1 MKECPSCRKTYSD
14 GVESCPK
21 CFIPLMPKQET
32 CRCPDCGE
40 EIPVTVSRCFHCG
53 GGLEYGPEEDA
64 PRVEWE
70 AVADPEAPAPEPAP
84 SRPVPPT
91 RPAPRSGAKKD
102 PGYALGVWFLLLF
115 AGMAVKGLVG
125 ILRDM
130 LR

>member
-64 PRVEWE
+64 ARVEWE
-70 AVADPEAPAPEPAP
+70 AVADPEAPAPESAP
-84 SRPVPPT
+84 SRPVPGT
-91 RPAPRSGAKKD
+91 PRSGAQAEKS
-102 PGYALGVWFLLLF
+102 PGYVIGTWFLLLF

-125 ILRDM
+125 ILRD
-130 LR
+130 LFR